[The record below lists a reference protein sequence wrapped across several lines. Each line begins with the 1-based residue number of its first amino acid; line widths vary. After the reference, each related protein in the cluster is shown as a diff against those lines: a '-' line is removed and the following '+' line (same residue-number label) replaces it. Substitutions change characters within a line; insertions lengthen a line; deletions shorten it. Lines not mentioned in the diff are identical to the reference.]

1 MGKILVGADPEL
13 FVKHNGKLV
22 SGHGLVPGT
31 KADPFPVEHGA
42 VQVDGMALEF
52 NIDPASNCKEFV
64 GNIISVMGQLKKM
77 VPQHEFLIEATVRFE
92 ESYLRQM
99 PAVALEL
106 GCQPD
111 YNAYSGGENPPPDP
125 DANMRTA
132 AGHIHVG
139 WTHTDEPM
147 GGEHMNL
154 CFGLAKQMD
163 LFLGVPFV
171 LLKDC
176 SERKAMYGKAG
187 TFRPKPYGMEYR
199 VLSNKWLLDEALMA
213 FVYLNSMGAITELM
227 RGTLWFMDIP
237 DGQEVIDN
245 NDVERAWAI
254 VKELDID
261 MEEVHHVLD
270 TA

>member
-13 FVKHNGKLV
+13 FVKRDGKLV

-31 KADPFPVEHGA
+31 KDQPFPVEHGA

-52 NIDPASNCKEFV
+52 NIDPASTSVEFV
-64 GNIISVMGQLKKM
+64 DNIISVMGQLKDM
-77 VPQHEFLIEATVRFE
+77 VPDHEFLIEATVKFE

-106 GCQPD
+106 GCEPD
-111 YNAYSGGENPPPDP
+111 YNAYTGGENPTPNADV
-125 DANMRTA
+125 NMRTA

-139 WTHTDEPM
+139 WTEGAEAK

-154 CFGLAKQMD
+154 CCDLAKQMD

-171 LLKDC
+171 LLNDC
-176 SERKAMYGKAG
+176 PERKRMYGRAG

-199 VLSNKWLLDEALMA
+199 VLSNKWLLNEELML
-213 FVYLNSMGAITELM
+213 FVYNNTLRAIEEIMGGTYWLNAV
-227 RGTLWFMDIP
+227 P
-237 DGQEVIDN
+237 DGEDVINN
-245 NDVERAWAI
+245 NDADRAAVI
-254 VKELDID
+254 VDELGID
-261 MEEVHHVLD
+261 MRRVLCS
-270 TA
+270 